1 MSGTASVIER
11 PSDSA
16 SPWRGAGDF
25 VLPGLILAI
34 VALMIL
40 PLPLIVLDFL
50 LAINISLGVV
60 LVLMAIFVSSPL
72 QFSVF
77 PSVLLISTLFRLA
90 LSVATTRMIL
100 LHADAGSI
108 IDTFGQLV
116 AGGNI
121 VVGMVVF
128 LIITI
133 VQFLVI
139 AKGAER
145 VAEVGARFSLDAMP
159 GKQMSIDSDLRSGLI
174 DKQEAKRKR
183 EELELES
190 QLHGSMD
197 GAMKFVKGDAIAGIV
212 IIFVNLLG
220 GLTIGITQLGLSA
233 ADAASIY
240 SILTIGDG
248 MVAQIPALFAAMSA
262 GLIVSRVSRE
272 GSTDNLGVS
281 IRKQITSI
289 PRVLIIAG
297 VTSFCFAMVPGF
309 PAETFIFLGLVL
321 VFSGA
326 MLLPDWRHKIERV
339 TRPAFNGAHNKHSRF
354 KHAETK
360 AAQALFTHTA
370 PLKLRLP
377 ASVKSEPQW
386 YALQEG
392 VENVLAAYQNRIG
405 LSLPE
410 LAVEWHQDAS
420 NIWQLHAFEV
430 PVVSGDVSMD
440 DKGLEKLCLKVDQA
454 LIKNGH
460 LFVGIQE
467 VSTLISKTNAEYP
480 DIVRE
485 ALRVVQLSNLTVILR
500 KLVEEDLPVRNMR
513 LILEAL
519 MSVADQEKD
528 NSNLAEI
535 VRIALAREIS
545 YRYAPDGTLK
555 ALTLSPPLE
564 EKISAALRKNN
575 GTQQMALTPELRQQF
590 RAAVSHANHKTNTGI
605 LLVPVA
611 IRRHCL
617 SLLSDIDCELT
628 VLSYNE
634 LSNTVNLEVQQVIDI
649 EQATDTAN
657 KEVETDKS

>member
-1 MSGTASVIER
+1 M
-11 PSDSA
+11 
-16 SPWRGAGDF
+16 
-25 VLPGLILAI
+25 
-34 VALMIL
+34 
-40 PLPLIVLDFL
+40 
-50 LAINISLGVV
+50 
-60 LVLMAIFVSSPL
+60 
-72 QFSVF
+72 
-77 PSVLLISTLFRLA
+77 
-90 LSVATTRMIL
+90 
-100 LHADAGSI
+100 
-108 IDTFGQLV
+108 
-116 AGGNI
+116 
-121 VVGMVVF
+121 
-128 LIITI
+128 
-133 VQFLVI
+133 QFLVI

-220 GLTIGITQLGLSA
+220 GLTIGITQMGLSGQ
-233 ADAASIY
+233 DAASIY

-297 VTSFCFAMVPGF
+297 VASFCFAMVPGF
-309 PAETFIFLGLVL
+309 PAATFIFLGLVL

-326 MLLPDWRHKIERV
+326 MLLPDWRRKIERV
-339 TRPAFNGAHNKHSRF
+339 TRPAFNGVHHKHSRF
-354 KHAETK
+354 KHAEAK
-360 AAQALFTHTA
+360 PAQALFTHTA

-386 YALQEG
+386 YALQQG

-420 NIWQLHAFEV
+420 DIWQLHAFEV

-545 YRYAPDGTLK
+545 YRYAPNGILK
-555 ALTLSPPLE
+555 ALTLSAPLE

-575 GTQQMALTPELRQQF
+575 GTQQLALTSELRQKF

-657 KEVETDKS
+657 KEVEPEKS